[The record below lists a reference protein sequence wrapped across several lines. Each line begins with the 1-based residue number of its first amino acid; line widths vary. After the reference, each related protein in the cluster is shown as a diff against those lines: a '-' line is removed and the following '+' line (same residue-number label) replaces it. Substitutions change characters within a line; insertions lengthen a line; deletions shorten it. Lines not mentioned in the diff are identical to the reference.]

1 MDVNSGS
8 NVQGTWGF
16 STNPGES
23 YLSGN
28 IKLAPP
34 GKAVVNIALFKSEF
48 NIVTYPKYSG
58 RGWSVT
64 HSQNTKKIVLNVIKA
79 NTDDDGEYTL
89 ELTYLS
95 SAGTP
100 LTDTYGIR
108 LNVLVIP
115 YYPPDSFDSGSKT
128 SDEGKSVTIKC
139 EPEGSP
145 KPIEIIW
152 EKNNVRIRK
161 TNTDNPNLV
170 FSNVTR
176 NDIGTYVCKASNKA
190 GSALTNPSTQLTVK
204 CK

>member
-1 MDVNSGS
+1 M
-8 NVQGTWGF
+8 GF
-16 STNPGES
+16 STNGGES

-34 GKAVVNIALFKSEF
+34 GKAVVNIAIFKSEF
-48 NIVTYPKYSG
+48 NIVTYPDYSI

-64 HSQNTKKIVLNVIKA
+64 HIQNTKEIVLNVIKA
-79 NTDDDGEYTL
+79 ETEDDGEYTL
-89 ELTYLS
+89 ELAYLS
-95 SAGTP
+95 STGTP
-100 LTDTYGIR
+100 LTDTHGIR

-115 YYPPDSFDSGSKT
+115 YYPSGSFDSGSKT

-176 NDIGTYVCKASNKA
+176 NDIGTYVCKATNKA
-190 GSALTNPSTQLTVK
+190 GSALTNPSTQLSVK